1 MRETIKNFFIYS
13 AKHPWLAV
21 WGIRICVD
29 LEFLVLQVPEEK
41 NAMAPAS
48 AQVGSGV
55 VSVSLLFFSSEVQYR
70 YQYLLPWHFTSVHG
84 F

>member
-1 MRETIKNFFIYS
+1 M
-13 AKHPWLAV
+13 
-21 WGIRICVD
+21 IRICVD

-55 VSVSLLFFSSEVQYR
+55 VSVSLLFFSSEVQGIFCPGMVPVCMDLTTTDR
-70 YQYLLPWHFTSVHG
+70 YGTIHTAVI
-84 F
+84 